1 MGTEEAAGPTVIREI
16 SKARFDAFVGYCRSP
31 EVTTV
36 AHEVAWLGA
45 DDNSVFATMIVDR
58 DREFSVIVF
67 LPDLLGRFRWA
78 NQTGYF
84 GTAEEAGADLERVLR
99 LVLAEVET
107 QRVQGDENGSP
118 VDFFAPLAAEHR
130 LHPNCMRVRDERGQ
144 SSARDLI
151 NVMMRW
157 YEDRD
162 GNFIEQFQTTGFDA
176 RVWELYLWATLVSLG
191 YEVAQ
196 PDPSPDFVARGLE
209 GALAIEATT
218 VNPSFD
224 RSGSVIPPYVP
235 VSEADLPAYADHYL
249 PIRFA
254 GPLTSKLA
262 KRYWEKAGMEGLPLV
277 FAIQDFHADFSM
289 MHSMGGLMA
298 YLYGVSVHDVV
309 AENGRTSRL
318 SAHTWGDKTVPSRFF
333 ELPESE
339 NVSAV
344 LFNSQGTLS
353 KFSRMGIKAGFARED
368 VKILHGGKL
377 LVASDEGI
385 QRTTFSGEVDA
396 DYWEDWVSG
405 MEVFHNPSALRPLD
419 PLWLPGAVHHIL
431 DEDGNMQS
439 LYPERH
445 IAQAQTFVVELT

>member
-1 MGTEEAAGPTVIREI
+1 MGMEEAAGPTVIREI

-31 EVTTV
+31 EVATV
-36 AHEVAWLGA
+36 AYEVAWLGA
-45 DDNSVFATMIVDR
+45 DDNSVFATMIVDS

-78 NQTGYF
+78 NQTGFF

-99 LVLAEVET
+99 VVLAEVEA
-107 QRVQGDENGSP
+107 QRVQGDEDGSP
-118 VDFFAPLAAEHR
+118 VDFFARLVADHR
-130 LHPNCMRVRDERGQ
+130 LHPTFKRVRDERGQ
-144 SSARDLI
+144 SSARQLI

-176 RVWELYLWATLVSLG
+176 RVWELYLWATFVSLG
-191 YEVAQ
+191 YEVTQ
-196 PDPSPDFVARGLE
+196 PDPSPDFVARGPE
-209 GALAIEATT
+209 GAFAIEATT

-224 RSGSVIPPYVP
+224 RSGKAIPPFVP
-235 VSEADLPAYADHYL
+235 ASEADLAVYADHYL
-249 PIRFA
+249 PVRFA
-254 GPLTSKLA
+254 GPLTNKLS
-262 KRYWEKAGMEGLPLV
+262 KRYWEMPGIGEIPLV

-309 AENGRTSRL
+309 ADNGRTARIDT
-318 SAHTWGDKTVPSRFF
+318 HTWGEKVVPSRFF
-333 ELPESE
+333 ELPGSE

-344 LFNSQGTLS
+344 IFNSQGTVP
-353 KFSRMGIKAGFARED
+353 KFSRMGVKVGFARED

-377 LVASDEGI
+377 LIASGQGI
-385 QRTTFSGEVDA
+385 ERTTFSGEVET
-396 DYWEDWVSG
+396 DYWEEWVSG

-419 PLWLPGAVHHIL
+419 PRWVPGAAHHIL
-431 DEDGNMQS
+431 DQDGSMQS

-445 IAQAQTFVVELT
+445 IAQAHTYVVELT

>member
-1 MGTEEAAGPTVIREI
+1 MGTEETAGPTVIREI

-45 DDNSVFATMIVDR
+45 DDNSVFATMIVDM

-84 GTAEEAGADLERVLR
+84 DTAEEAGADLERVLR
-99 LVLAEVET
+99 LVFAEVDT
-107 QRVQGDENGSP
+107 QRVQGDEDGSP

-130 LHPNCMRVRDERGQ
+130 LHPNFKRVRDERGQ
-144 SSARDLI
+144 SSARQLI

-162 GNFIEQFQTTGFDA
+162 GNFIEQFQTAGFDA
-176 RVWELYLWATLVSLG
+176 RAWELYLWATLVSLG

-209 GALAIEATT
+209 GRFAIEATT

-224 RSGSVIPPYVP
+224 RAGNAVPPYKP
-235 VSEADLPAYADHYL
+235 DSEADLAAYADHYL

-254 GPLTSKLA
+254 GPLTNKLA
-262 KRYWEKAGMEGLPLV
+262 KRYWEKPGIGDIPLA

-298 YLYGVSVHDVV
+298 FLYGVSVHDVV

-318 SAHTWGDKTVPSRFF
+318 STHTWGNKTVPSRFF

-353 KFSRMGIKAGFARED
+353 KFSRMGVKAGFARED

-377 LVASDEGI
+377 LVASDAGI
-385 QRTTFSGEVDA
+385 ERTTFSGEVDA
-396 DYWEDWVSG
+396 DYWEEWVSG

-419 PLWLPGAVHHIL
+419 PRWLPGAVHHIL
-431 DEDGNMQS
+431 DDNGNMQS

-445 IAQAQTFVVELT
+445 IAQAQTYVIELT